1 MLGIKRS
8 CATLLGFALGLSLTV
23 LHGEVLPP
31 AGTPISDSDRVQL
44 QTKLGELQ
52 SVIGDLRK
60 DPKNSEWLPDIEIFA
75 KAVQYPLQYN
85 EFYNLKSELPAAP
98 KLLEMGLER
107 ASQLRSNE
115 HPWSRQTGLVVR
127 AYRSKIDGS
136 VQPFGL
142 VIPTS
147 VSTSFETPRRLDIWL
162 HGRDEHLTELN
173 FINGRLKSPGE
184 FTPENTI
191 VLHLYGRYCNAN
203 KFAGEMDLFEA
214 LSAVQKEYAIDPNRI
229 LVRGFSMG
237 GAACWHFAVHY
248 AGEWAAAAPGAGF
261 VDAEKYLHLDPDQV
275 PWYEKKLWHWYNGPD
290 YAINLFN
297 ADLVAY
303 SGEIDKQKA
312 AADMM
317 AEALAAEGLTMT
329 HIIGPNTEHKYH
341 PVAKQ
346 ELIRR
351 LDQIAETG
359 RDPAPR
365 EVHFQTYT
373 LRYNQMKWITV
384 DGLEEHWA
392 RARVDAEIK
401 SNEAVAIQTTNINAF
416 TLNFEA
422 GYAPFE
428 TGANPKIQID
438 GALLSAR
445 SVPTDRS
452 WLVHLRKTGGKWEIA
467 DDADVN
473 GLRKLHG
480 LQGPIDDAFMDSF
493 VFVLPSGTSKNA
505 RLQSW
510 VEAEQEHARVQWR
523 RIFRGDARVIS
534 DRELTPE
541 IIAGNNLVLWGD
553 PQSNAVLQRIL
564 GQLPLEWNDEKVE
577 IKGEQF
583 SAADH
588 VPVLIYPNPL
598 NPKRYVV
605 LNSGFTFRE
614 AHNSSNARQI
624 AKLPDYAVIDLNQPP
639 NDEAPGKVVAGGF
652 FDESWH

>member
-1 MLGIKRS
+1 MKGRW
-8 CATLLGFALGLSLTV
+8 ATLLGVALGLSLTV
-23 LHGEVLPP
+23 LHGAVLPP
-31 AGTPISDSDRVQL
+31 PGTPISDSDRSQL

-52 SVIGDLRK
+52 SVISDLRK
-60 DPKNSEWLPDIEIFA
+60 DPKSSEWLPDIEIFA

-85 EFYNLKSELPAAP
+85 EFYNLKSELPAAR
-98 KLLEMGLER
+98 KLLEIGLER
-107 ASQLRSNE
+107 ASQLRLNE

-142 VIPTS
+142 VIPNS
-147 VSTSFETPRRLDIWL
+147 VSTSFQTPRRLDIWL

-214 LSAVQKEYAIDPNRI
+214 LAAVQKEYAIDPNRI

-297 ADLVAY
+297 TDLVAY

-317 AEALAAEGLTMT
+317 AEALSAEGLTMT
-329 HIIGPNTEHKYH
+329 HIIGPNTGHKYH

-346 ELIRR
+346 KLIRR
-351 LDQIAETG
+351 LDQIAEKG

-373 LRYNQMKWITV
+373 LRYNQMKWVTV

-392 RARVDAEIK
+392 RARVDAEIE
-401 SNEAVAIQTTNINAF
+401 SNEFVAIQTTNINAL

-428 TGANPKIQID
+428 TGAKPKIQVD
-438 GALLSAR
+438 GAMLRAPG
-445 SVPTDRS
+445 VPTDRS
-452 WLVHLRKTGGKWEIA
+452 WLVHLQKTGGKWEIA
-467 DDADVN
+467 AHADAE
-473 GLRKLHG
+473 GLRKVHG

-510 VEAEQEHARVQWR
+510 VKAEQEHAQVQWR

-534 DRELTPE
+534 DSELTPE
-541 IIAGNNLVLWGD
+541 IIADNNLVLWGD

-564 GQLPLEWNDEKVE
+564 GQLPLQWNDEKVE

-624 AKLPDYAVIDLNQPP
+624 AKLPDYAVIDLTQPP
-639 NDEAPGKVVAGGF
+639 NDEAPGKVVAAGF
-652 FDESWH
+652 FNESWH

>member
-85 EFYNLKSELPAAP
+85 EFYNLKSELPAAQ
-98 KLLEMGLER
+98 KLLEIGLER

-297 ADLVAY
+297 TDLVAY

-317 AEALAAEGLTMT
+317 AEALSAEGLTMK
-329 HIIGPNTEHKYH
+329 HIIGPNTGHKYH

-373 LRYNQMKWITV
+373 LRYNQMKWVTV

-392 RARVDAEIK
+392 RARVDAAIK
-401 SNEAVAIQTTNINAF
+401 SNEVVAIQTTNINAL

-493 VFVLPSGTSKNA
+493 VFVLPSGTSKNT
-505 RLQSW
+505 RFQSW
-510 VEAEQEHARVQWR
+510 VKAEQEHARVQWR

-534 DRELTPE
+534 DHELTPE

-588 VPVLIYPNPL
+588 VPILIYPNPL

-624 AKLPDYAVIDLNQPP
+624 AKLPDYAMIDLNQPP
-639 NDEAPGKVVAGGF
+639 NDEAPGKVVAAGF
-652 FDESWH
+652 FNESWH